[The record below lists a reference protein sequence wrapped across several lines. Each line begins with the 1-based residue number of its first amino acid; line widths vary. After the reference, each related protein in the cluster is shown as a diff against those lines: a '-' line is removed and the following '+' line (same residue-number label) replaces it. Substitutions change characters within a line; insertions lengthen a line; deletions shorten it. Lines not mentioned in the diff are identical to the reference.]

1 MKLTPANLYITKHG
15 NGYCVNIQMPDGS
28 RNFLHNEP
36 VKDLID
42 AIFIMGS
49 IDGEIE
55 INHSNTI
62 ISEDSGYFRIK
73 IELTDGQGKP
83 QVFHSRKLNLN
94 DAVYE
99 FNQVVMY
106 DAD

>member
-1 MKLTPANLYITKHG
+1 MKLTPANLYITKH
-15 NGYCVNIQMPDGS
+15 NGYCVNIQMPDDS

-36 VKDLID
+36 VKSLID

-49 IDGEIE
+49 IDGDTE

-62 ISEDSGYFRIK
+62 ISEDGDYFRIK
-73 IELTDGQGKP
+73 IELTDGQGNP
-83 QVFHSRKLNLN
+83 QIFHSRKLNLN
-94 DAVYE
+94 DVVYE